1 MASGKH
7 KLVVETRPSFFLD
20 REINKC
26 YNREKGG
33 IYMSILTEIIGK
45 LYSEAARFQMDCKIL
60 KMTVNEIK
68 NEITNSEDKK
78 ED

>member
-1 MASGKH
+1 
-7 KLVVETRPSFFLD
+7 
-20 REINKC
+20 
-26 YNREKGG
+26 
-33 IYMSILTEIIGK
+33 MSILTEIIGK